1 MKPSR
6 PPSRPSRPLSRLYQP
21 RNPLFWLMLML
32 NALSPTLAWVVH
44 NRPLNAW
51 ATVLL
56 TCFALGNAFLG
67 TFLLWRL
74 LREEPPASTRDDTN
88 PS

>member
-6 PPSRPSRPLSRLYQP
+6 PPSGPLSRLYQP
-21 RNPLFWLMLML
+21 RNPLFWLMLTL
-32 NALSPTLAWVVH
+32 NALSPALAWVVN

-51 ATVLL
+51 ATVVL
-56 TCFALGNAFLG
+56 TCFALGNAVLG

-74 LREEPPASTRDDTN
+74 LREEPAAPAQDDT
-88 PS
+88 P

>member
-1 MKPSR
+1 MQ
-6 PPSRPSRPLSRLYQP
+6 PSRPLSRLYQP
-21 RNPLFWLMLML
+21 RNPLFWLMLAL
-32 NALSPTLAWVVH
+32 NALSPALAWVVH

-56 TCFALGNAFLG
+56 TGFALGNAILG

-74 LREEPPASTRDDTN
+74 LREEPAAPARDAGRQHDT
-88 PS
+88 SAS

>member
-1 MKPSR
+1 MQ
-6 PPSRPSRPLSRLYQP
+6 PSRPLSRLYQP
-21 RNPLFWLMLML
+21 RNPLFWLMLTL
-32 NALSPTLAWVVH
+32 NVLSPALAWVVH

-56 TCFALGNAFLG
+56 TCFALGNALLG

-74 LREEPPASTRDDTN
+74 LRNEPAAPAPKAGARDDTLAN
-88 PS
+88 

>member
-1 MKPSR
+1 MKTSR
-6 PPSRPSRPLSRLYQP
+6 PPSGPLSRLYQP
-21 RNPLFWLMLML
+21 RNPLFWLMLTL
-32 NALSPTLAWVVH
+32 NALSPALAWVVN

-56 TCFALGNAFLG
+56 TCFALGNAVIG

-74 LREEPPASTRDDTN
+74 LRQEPAAPAQGDAN
-88 PS
+88 KP